1 MLAFVARAVGVR
13 DGARVALPPSGAL
26 GWTTR
31 LRLVSK
37 FVGATHLQ
45 PRGASVLSRVDSLP
59 AVARPGDH
67 IAVLGPSAPVWHHGI
82 LADSSHVFDLYGA
95 CKQSAVVSRRSI
107 PDFLQGVTAA
117 AIVHY
122 PDDDDGFRLLTLSL
136 AEAYSTSKLNRKGQY
151 DAVRRNC
158 ESFATWCRSTQWAS
172 HQSQIMQSC
181 ALARSMGMWITLL
194 HMLNALASSA

>member
-1 MLAFVARAVGVR
+1 MLALVARVIGVR
-13 DGARVALPPSGAL
+13 N
-26 GWTTR
+26 
-31 LRLVSK
+31 
-37 FVGATHLQ
+37 LQ
-45 PRGASVLSRVDSLP
+45 PRGASVLSRVDSLS

-67 IAVLGPSAPVWHHGI
+67 IAVLGPNAPVWHHGI

-107 PDFLQGVTAA
+107 PDFLHGVTAA

-151 DAVRRNC
+151 DAVRRNFEC
-158 ESFATWCRSTQWAS
+158 RSTWCRSTQWNS
-172 HQSQIMQSC
+172 HQSQVMQSC
-181 ALARSMGMWITLL
+181 ALARSVGMCITLL
-194 HMLNALASSA
+194 HMLNVLALSA